1 MPSHEKNVIFFAVLP
16 VATKPNTREK
26 SRYPNQIPIQESE
39 SVRCIFLRNHDSLSK
54 GFWFSYINQE

>member
-39 SVRCIFLRNHDSLSK
+39 SVRCIFT
-54 GFWFSYINQE
+54 